1 MKVALNTLER
11 YIHFNRSAMELCE
24 VLIGL
29 GFEVENVE
37 TIGYCG
43 KGDLAVGR
51 VLKKEKHP
59 HADRLSVCEVDIGR
73 DSALQIVCGATNFK
87 EWDLVPVA
95 LPGSQLGEIVLK
107 KTRIRDVESC
117 GMMCSANELGLGK
130 EGAGL
135 YILNDLHP
143 NVGEPLAKLFA
154 DQSDTVID
162 LAITSN
168 RGDCLS
174 YLGIARELSAALDL
188 PIIYPECLLDLPPGK
203 NISVELNSDACD
215 YYAGCLLKNVHVGPS
230 PDWLKN
236 ALQSVGLRPVNNVVD
251 VTNFVLLEKGQPLH
265 AFDWDLIHGDRICVR
280 GARVGECMRTL
291 DGVTRSLPE
300 NTLLIADCDKPLAI
314 AGIMGGEESE
324 IKATTTAVF
333 LESAHFQ
340 ADIIRRSSHKLDL
353 SSDSSYRFERHVDKT
368 RAREALCRA
377 VQLLLSMDDKIVCEQ
392 YVFAGSDAVPLRKV
406 KLEFPRVEKLLGFH
420 VDPKFFVDTLKRLG
434 FKVVPCG
441 NECWEATIPTHRA
454 DVAQIVDLVE
464 EFLRLFG
471 TDSIPSKMPEG
482 PACCLN
488 TSDVHLLKRRHAQLL
503 SAHGFLECYT
513 DSLQPASLYENLMS
527 EETLKALQ
535 MFNPLSAEHACLRS
549 SLIPGL
555 LNALCDNRH
564 HGNDVE
570 RLFESGCVF
579 RVQKD
584 GQLCE
589 LFASAFVVCSTD
601 IKRWQEIPPF
611 DFYDAQALVRAMTV
625 ASGGTNEMIQSAA
638 KRANAL
644 WQKDYDGTVGA
655 WEQRGFEA
663 SFGYVNLSFT
673 RRWFKEAVVLAGECC
688 WIPDKLRI
696 KDHKSFRVYSEYPAV
711 RKDLALWVDTD
722 TLAETVRQNVE
733 KSVRKIIQRPMQL
746 KCVNIF
752 DVFCDASNSEKKSLA
767 FSIAFDSNIGT
778 LTDEEVNDVFEKLQ
792 AHLERNYTYQIRKQA
807 I

>member
-1 MKVALNTLER
+1 MKIALNTLR
-11 YIHFNRSAMELCE
+11 WYVHFKQSSMELCE
-24 VLIGL
+24 ILIGL

-37 TIGYCG
+37 AIGYCG
-43 KGDLAVGR
+43 KGDLVVGR

-73 DSALQIVCGATNFK
+73 NRSLQIVCGATNFK
-87 EWDLVPVA
+87 EGDVVPVA
-95 LPGSQLGEIVLK
+95 LPGAQLGETLLK

-130 EGAGL
+130 ESAGL

-143 NVGEPLAKLFA
+143 NVGEPLAKLFV
-154 DQSDTVID
+154 DQSDTVMD
-162 LAITSN
+162 LSITSN

-188 PIIYPECLLDLPPGK
+188 PIIYPECLLDLPPIK
-203 NISVELNSDACD
+203 NISVELNSDGCD

-236 ALQSVGLRPVNNVVD
+236 TLQSVGLRPVNNVVD
-251 VTNFVLLEKGQPLH
+251 VTNFVLLERGQPLH
-265 AFDWDLIHGDRICVR
+265 AFDWDLIRGDRICVR
-280 GARVGECMRTL
+280 GARMGECIRTL

-300 NTLLIADCDKPLAI
+300 NTLLVADRDKPLAI

-324 IKATTTAVF
+324 IKTTTTTVF

-340 ADIIRRSSHKLDL
+340 ADSIRMSSRKLDL
-353 SSDSSYRFERHVDKT
+353 SSDSSYRFERYVDKT
-368 RAREALCRA
+368 HAREALCRA

-392 YVFAGSDAVPLRKV
+392 CVVAGSDAVSLRKV
-406 KLEFPRVEKLLGFH
+406 KFEFSQVERLLGFH
-420 VDPKFFVDTLKRLG
+420 VDPKFFVDTLKKLG
-434 FKVVPCG
+434 FEVVPCD
-441 NECWEATIPTHRA
+441 NEHWEVAIPTHRA
-454 DVAQIVDLVE
+454 DVAQGVDLVE

-482 PACCLN
+482 PACCLSTSN
-488 TSDVHLLKRRHAQLL
+488 TYLLKKRHAQLL

-513 DSLQPASLYENLMS
+513 DSLQPASLGENLIPK
-527 EETLKALQ
+527 EALKV
-535 MFNPLSAEHACLRS
+535 FNPLSAEHACLRF

-570 RLFESGCVF
+570 RLFESGRIF

-589 LFASAFVVCSTD
+589 LFASAFVVCPAD
-601 IKRWQEIPPF
+601 VKRWKEVPSF
-611 DFYDAQALVRAMTV
+611 DFYDAQAWVRSMMV
-625 ASGGTNEMIQSAA
+625 ACGGTNEVMQSTT
-638 KRANAL
+638 KQVDAL
-644 WQKDYDGTVGA
+644 WQKDYAGNVGA

-663 SFGYVNLSFT
+663 NFGYVNLNFT

-688 WIPDKLRI
+688 WMPDKLHI
-696 KDHKSFRVYSEYPAV
+696 KDHKWFQIYSEYPAV
-711 RKDLALWVDTD
+711 RKDLALLVDAD
-722 TLAETVRQNVE
+722 TLAEAVRQNIE
-733 KSVRKIIQRPMQL
+733 KSVRKIMQHPMQL

-752 DVFCDASNSEKKSLA
+752 DVFYDTTHSKKKSLA
-767 FSIAFDSNIGT
+767 FSLVFDSHMGT
-778 LTDEEVNDVFEKLQ
+778 LTDEQVNDVFEKLQ
-792 AHLERNYTYQIRKQA
+792 GCLEKDYTYQIRKQA
-807 I
+807 V

>member
-1 MKVALNTLER
+1 MKIALNTLKR
-11 YIHFNRSAMELCE
+11 YIHFKQSPIELCE

-43 KGDLAVGR
+43 KGDLVVGR

-59 HADRLSVCEVDIGR
+59 HADRLSVCEVDVGR
-73 DSALQIVCGATNFK
+73 GSSLQIVCGATNFK
-87 EWDLVPVA
+87 EGDVVPVA
-95 LPGSQLGEIVLK
+95 LPGAKLGETVLK

-143 NVGEPLAKLFA
+143 DVGEPLAKLFA

-162 LAITSN
+162 LSITSN

-188 PIIYPECLLDLPPGK
+188 PVIYPECLLDLPPVK

-236 ALQSVGLRPVNNVVD
+236 ALQSVGLRSVNNVVD
-251 VTNFVLLEKGQPLH
+251 VTNFVLLERGQPLH
-265 AFDWDLIHGDRICVR
+265 AFDWDLIHGDHIRVR
-280 GARVGECMRTL
+280 GAHVGECMRTL
-291 DGVTRSLPE
+291 DGVTKSLPE
-300 NTLLIADCDKPLAI
+300 NTLLIADGDKPLAI

-340 ADIIRRSSHKLDL
+340 ADSIRVSSRRLEL

-368 RAREALCRA
+368 YAREALCRA
-377 VQLLLSMDDKIVCEQ
+377 VQLLLSMDDKVVCEQ
-392 YVFAGSDAVPLRKV
+392 CVFAGSDSVSLRRV
-406 KLEFPRVEKLLGFH
+406 TLEFSQVERLLGFH
-420 VDPKFFVDTLKRLG
+420 ADPKFFVDTLKKLG
-434 FKVVPCG
+434 FEVVFCG
-441 NECWEATIPTHRA
+441 NECWEVTIPAHRA
-454 DVAQIVDLVE
+454 DVAQVVDLVE

-488 TSDVHLLKRRHAQLL
+488 TSDIHLLKKKHAKLL

-527 EETLKALQ
+527 EKTLKVLQ
-535 MFNPLSAEHACLRS
+535 VFNPLSAEHACLRS

-564 HGNDVE
+564 YGNDVE
-570 RLFESGCVF
+570 RLFESGRIF
-579 RVQKD
+579 RVQRD

-589 LFASAFVVCSTD
+589 LFASAFVVCPANV
-601 IKRWQEIPPF
+601 KRWKEVPPF
-611 DFYDAQALVRAMTV
+611 DFYDAQALIRSMMV
-625 ASGGTNEMIQSAA
+625 AGGGTNEMMQCAS
-638 KRANAL
+638 RQVNAL
-644 WQKDYDGTVGA
+644 WQKDYAGNVGA

-663 SFGYVNLSFT
+663 NFGYVNLNFT
-673 RRWFKEAVVLAGECC
+673 RRWFREAVVLAGECC

-696 KDHKSFRVYSEYPAV
+696 KDHKSFQVYSEYPAV

-722 TLAETVRQNVE
+722 ILAETVRQNVE
-733 KSVRKIIQRPMQL
+733 KSVCKIIQHPMQL

-752 DVFCDASNSEKKSLA
+752 DVFCDAANGGKKSLA
-767 FSIAFDSNIGT
+767 FSLAFDSNVGT
-778 LTDEEVNDVFEKLQ
+778 LTDEQVNDVFEKLQ
-792 AHLERNYTYQIRKQA
+792 AHLEKNYTYQIRKQVV
-807 I
+807 

>member
-1 MKVALNTLER
+1 MKIALNTLKR
-11 YIHFNRSAMELCE
+11 YINFKQSSVELCE
-24 VLIGL
+24 ILISL
-29 GFEVENVE
+29 GFEVENIE

-43 KGDLAVGR
+43 KGDLVVGR

-73 DSALQIVCGATNFK
+73 GSALQIVCGATNFK
-87 EWDLVPVA
+87 EGDVVPVA
-95 LPGSQLGEIVLK
+95 LSGSQLGETILK
-107 KTRIRDVESC
+107 KTRIRNVESC

-162 LAITSN
+162 LSITSN

-174 YLGIARELSAALDL
+174 YLGIARELGAALDL
-188 PIIYPECLLDLPPGK
+188 PIIYPECLLDLPSVK

-230 PDWLKN
+230 PGWLKN
-236 ALQSVGLRPVNNVVD
+236 ALQSVGLRSVNNVVD

-265 AFDWDLIHGDRICVR
+265 AFDWDLMHGDRICVR
-280 GARVGECMRTL
+280 GARVGECIRTL

-300 NTLLIADCDKPLAI
+300 NTLLVTDHDKPLAI

-324 IKATTTAVF
+324 IKTTTTAVF
-333 LESAHFQ
+333 FESAHFQ
-340 ADIIRRSSHKLDL
+340 ADSIRMSSRRLEL
-353 SSDSSYRFERHVDKT
+353 SSESSYRFERYVDKT
-368 RAREALCRA
+368 HAREALCRA
-377 VQLLLSMDDKIVCEQ
+377 IQLLLSMDDKIVCEQ
-392 YVFAGSDAVPLRKV
+392 CVFAGSGVIPLRKIE
-406 KLEFPRVEKLLGFH
+406 LEFSQVERLLGFH
-420 VDPKFFVDTLKRLG
+420 VDPKFFVDTLKKLS
-434 FKVVPCG
+434 FEVVPYG
-441 NECWEATIPTHRA
+441 NEHWEVTIPAHRA
-454 DVAQIVDLVE
+454 DVAQVVDLVE

-471 TDSIPSKMPEG
+471 TDAIPSKMPEG
-482 PACCLN
+482 PACCLS
-488 TSDVHLLKRRHAQLL
+488 TSNAHLLKKRHAQLL

-513 DSLQPASLYENLMS
+513 DSLQSASLYENLMS
-527 EETLKALQ
+527 EEALKALQ
-535 MFNPLSAEHACLRS
+535 VFNPLSAEHACLRS

-570 RLFESGCVF
+570 RLFESGRIF

-589 LFASAFVVCSTD
+589 LFASAFVVCPAD
-601 IKRWQEIPPF
+601 VKRWKEVLPF
-611 DFYDAQALVRAMTV
+611 DFYDAQALVRSMMA
-625 ASGGTNEMIQSAA
+625 ACGGTNEVLQSAT
-638 KRANAL
+638 RQINAL
-644 WQKDYDGTVGA
+644 WQKDYSGNVGA

-663 SFGYVNLSFT
+663 NFGYVNLSFT
-673 RRWFKEAVVLAGECC
+673 RQWFKEAVVLAGECC
-688 WIPDKLRI
+688 WTPDKLNI
-696 KDHKSFRVYSEYPAV
+696 KDHKSFQVYSEYPAV
-711 RKDLALWVDTD
+711 RKDLALWVDAG

-733 KSVRKIIQRPMQL
+733 KSVRKIIQHPMQL
-746 KCVNIF
+746 KYVSIF
-752 DVFCDASNSEKKSLA
+752 DVFYDATNSEKKSLA
-767 FSIAFDSNIGT
+767 FSLAFDSNVGT
-778 LTDEEVNDVFEKLQ
+778 LTDEQVNDVFEKLQ
-792 AHLERNYTYQIRKQA
+792 AHLEKNYTYQIRKQA

>member
-1 MKVALNTLER
+1 MKIALNTLKR
-11 YIHFNRSAMELCE
+11 YIHFKQSVTELCE
-24 VLIGL
+24 ILVGL
-29 GFEVENVE
+29 GFEVDNVE
-37 TIGYCG
+37 AIGYCG
-43 KGDLAVGR
+43 KGDLVVGR

-59 HADRLSVCEVDIGR
+59 HADRLSVCKVDVGR
-73 DSALQIVCGATNFK
+73 DSPLQIVCGATNFK
-87 EWDLVPVA
+87 EGDMVPIA
-95 LPGSQLGEIVLK
+95 LPGAQLGETILK

-135 YILNDLHP
+135 YILNDLQP

-162 LAITSN
+162 LSITSN

-188 PIIYPECLLDLPPGK
+188 PVIYSECLLDLPPVK
-203 NISVELNSDACD
+203 NISMELNSDACD

-236 ALQSVGLRPVNNVVD
+236 ALQAVGLRPVNNVVD
-251 VTNFVLLEKGQPLH
+251 VTNFVLLERGQPLH
-265 AFDWDLIHGDRICVR
+265 AFDWDLIRGDHICIR
-280 GARVGECMRTL
+280 DAHVGECIRTL
-291 DGVTRSLPE
+291 DGATRPLPE
-300 NTLLIADCDKPLAI
+300 NTLLVADRDKPLAI

-324 IKATTTAVF
+324 IKATTAAVF

-340 ADIIRRSSHKLDL
+340 ADSIRMSSRRLEL
-353 SSDSSYRFERHVDKT
+353 SSESSYRFERHVDKT

-392 YVFAGSDAVPLRKV
+392 CVFAGSDTVPLRKV
-406 KLEFPRVEKLLGFH
+406 KFEFAQVERLLGFH
-420 VDPKFFVDTLKRLG
+420 VDPKFFVDTLKKLG
-434 FKVVPCG
+434 FEVVPCG
-441 NECWEATIPTHRA
+441 NEHGEVTIPAHRA
-454 DVAQIVDLVE
+454 DVAQVVDLVE

-482 PACCLN
+482 PACCLS
-488 TSDVHLLKRRHAQLL
+488 TSNIYLLKKRHAQLL

-535 MFNPLSAEHACLRS
+535 VFNPLSAEHACLRS

-564 HGNDVE
+564 HDNDVE
-570 RLFESGCVF
+570 RLFESGRIF
-579 RVQKD
+579 RVQKE

-589 LFASAFVVCSTD
+589 LFASAFVVCPAD
-601 IKRWQEIPPF
+601 VKRWKEVPPF
-611 DFYDAQALVRAMTV
+611 DFYDAQALVRSMMMAC
-625 ASGGTNEMIQSAA
+625 GGANEAIQSTA
-638 KRANAL
+638 KRVDSL
-644 WQKDYDGTVGA
+644 WQKDYVGNMGA

-663 SFGYVNLSFT
+663 NFGYVNLNFT

-688 WIPDKLRI
+688 WIPDKLHI
-696 KDHKSFRVYSEYPAV
+696 KDHKRFQIYSEYPAV
-711 RKDLALWVDTD
+711 RKDLALLVNTD
-722 TLAETVRQNVE
+722 ILAETVRQNVE
-733 KSVRKIIQRPMQL
+733 KSIRKIMQHPMQL
-746 KCVNIF
+746 KCVSVF
-752 DVFCDASNSEKKSLA
+752 DVFHDATNGKKKSLA
-767 FSIAFDSNIGT
+767 FSLVFDSNVGT
-778 LTDEEVNDVFEKLQ
+778 LTDEQVNNVFEKLQ
-792 AHLERNYTYQIRKQA
+792 GGLERDYNYQIRRQVV
-807 I
+807 